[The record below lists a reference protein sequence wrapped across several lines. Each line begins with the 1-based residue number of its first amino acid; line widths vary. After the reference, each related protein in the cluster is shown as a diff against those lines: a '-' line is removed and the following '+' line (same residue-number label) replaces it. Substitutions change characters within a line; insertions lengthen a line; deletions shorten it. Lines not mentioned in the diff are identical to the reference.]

1 MPEAAVAGATR
12 VGGRVLA
19 ELPGALYRVELESLH
34 RPQIT
39 AHVGSDA
46 LLRLRPGDAVT
57 VELSPYDETRGRI
70 VGKRVTKRMSG
81 DTK

>member
-1 MPEAAVAGATR
+1 MPEAAPVQEAGTTTVAGR
-12 VGGRVLA
+12 VVA
-19 ELPGALYRVELESLH
+19 ELPGALYRVEIESNE

-39 AHVGSDA
+39 AHVGSGA

-70 VGKRVTKRMSG
+70 VGKR
-81 DTK
+81 